1 MKGRAFMVR
10 YFKKIKNGMLDGIGR
25 AKTAEYA
32 EMLLNLGYE
41 ETTQEYYV
49 NIMNNYDLYINYM
62 IE

>member
-1 MKGRAFMVR
+1 MVR